1 MGAKLVC
8 IQIYF
13 LFVSMQLLQFCS
25 VFQIHFERLFHL
37 EGEAALV
44 DIFLF
49 VTGTE
54 ITSVQYKT

>member
-1 MGAKLVC
+1 
-8 IQIYF
+8 
-13 LFVSMQLLQFCS
+13 MQLLQFCS